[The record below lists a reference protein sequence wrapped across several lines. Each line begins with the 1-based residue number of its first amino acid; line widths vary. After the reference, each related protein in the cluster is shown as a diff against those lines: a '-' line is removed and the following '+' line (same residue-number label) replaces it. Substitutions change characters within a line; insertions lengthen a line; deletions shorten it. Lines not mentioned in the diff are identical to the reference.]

1 MEITRPEDVGLSTPG
16 LARITNHLERHYVVP
31 AKIAGCLTIVARKGH
46 IVHCEA
52 QGSMD
57 LEREKPMREDVLF
70 RIYSM
75 SKPITSVAMMMLV
88 EEGSVQLTDPVHR
101 FIPEWK
107 NLRVYES
114 GNHPRF
120 VTRRAERP
128 MTIADLLT
136 HTAGLTYGFMERT
149 NVDAAYRKLG
159 ILGRTD
165 GPTLRDMIEG
175 LAELPLEF
183 SPGTSWNYSVATD
196 VLGYLVQT
204 ISGQPY
210 DRFLQNRILGPLGMT
225 DTGFTVPDSER
236 ERFAACYGR
245 TRSKRLVLQDDPEK
259 SVYCRDVTLFSGG
272 GGLVSTAHDY
282 LRFCTM
288 LLRGGELDGARILGP
303 RTIDYMT
310 KNHLPE
316 DRDLTQM
323 SVGAF
328 SETKYEG
335 TGFGLGFSVVLDPV
349 AAKVTSSS
357 GEFAWGGAASTAFF
371 IDPKEELI
379 VIFLTQLMPSATFNF
394 RGQIK
399 QIVYGSLID

>member
-1 MEITRPEDVGLSTPG
+1 
-16 LARITNHLERHYVVP
+16 
-31 AKIAGCLTIVARKGH
+31 
-46 IVHCEA
+46 
-52 QGSMD
+52 
-57 LEREKPMREDVLF
+57 
-70 RIYSM
+70 
-75 SKPITSVAMMMLV
+75 
-88 EEGSVQLTDPVHR
+88 
-101 FIPEWK
+101 
-107 NLRVYES
+107 
-114 GNHPRF
+114 
-120 VTRRAERP
+120 
-128 MTIADLLT
+128 
-136 HTAGLTYGFMERT
+136 
-149 NVDAAYRKLG
+149 
-159 ILGRTD
+159 
-165 GPTLRDMIEG
+165 
-175 LAELPLEF
+175 
-183 SPGTSWNYSVATD
+183 
-196 VLGYLVQT
+196 
-204 ISGQPY
+204 
-210 DRFLQNRILGPLGMT
+210 MT
-225 DTGFTVPDSER
+225 DTGFTVPDSEQ

-259 SVYCRDVTLFSGG
+259 SVYRRDVTLFSGG

-310 KNHLPE
+310 KNHLPGN
-316 DRDLTQM
+316 RDLTQM

-349 AAKVTSSS
+349 AAKVTSSG

-371 IDPKEELI
+371 IDPKEELV